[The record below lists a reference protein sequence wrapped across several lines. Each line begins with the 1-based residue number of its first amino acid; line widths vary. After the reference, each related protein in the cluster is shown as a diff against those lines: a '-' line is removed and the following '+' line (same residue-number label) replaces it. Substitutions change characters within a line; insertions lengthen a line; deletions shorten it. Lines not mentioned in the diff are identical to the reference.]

1 MEEPQMA
8 ALLVAH
14 GRPGFYL
21 RVLEEGE
28 VEAGDEILRVVSGP
42 ERMSVCEIN
51 ALLYMPGHPRS
62 QLERALRIPA
72 LSAGWRGSLEALLAQ
87 ERSSG
92 TTTGNAG
99 LTQAS
104 GPPPAWPGFR
114 PLRISRKVR
123 ESSSVISLVL
133 EPADGHPLTA
143 AVPGQFVAVRLRPS
157 PDAPALMRSYS
168 LSGEPSAE
176 RYRVSV
182 KREAHGA
189 AGAYIDEKLQVGDVV
204 DTSAARGAFTL
215 RPGDAPVVLL
225 SAGIGATPV
234 LAMLH
239 ALAAEASPREVWWIH
254 GARDRREH
262 AFAAETRTLLKAL
275 AHGHS
280 HVRYSS
286 PDPEDRPGVDFDAP
300 GRLDMRVLQEL
311 GVPHNGD
318 FYICGPTTFMSDLT
332 AGLAAWG
339 IAASRIHIEI
349 FGAGPSNTPGVAASP
364 RRPPH
369 LPAGPPGA
377 GPLVSFARSGL
388 NVRWGPAFQSLLELA
403 EACDVPVRWS
413 CRTGVCHTCETALVA
428 GTVSYRPDPID
439 TPADGNVLICCS
451 RPEGDVVI
459 DL

>member
-1 MEEPQMA
+1 
-8 ALLVAH
+8 
-14 GRPGFYL
+14 
-21 RVLEEGE
+21 
-28 VEAGDEILRVVSGP
+28 
-42 ERMSVCEIN
+42 
-51 ALLYMPGHPRS
+51 
-62 QLERALRIPA
+62 
-72 LSAGWRGSLEALLAQ
+72 
-87 ERSSG
+87 
-92 TTTGNAG
+92 
-99 LTQAS
+99 
-104 GPPPAWPGFR
+104 
-114 PLRISRKVR
+114 
-123 ESSSVISLVL
+123 
-133 EPADGHPLTA
+133 
-143 AVPGQFVAVRLRPS
+143 
-157 PDAPALMRSYS
+157 MRSYS

-215 RPGDAPVVLL
+215 LPGDAPVVLL

-311 GVPHNGD
+311 GVPRNGD
-318 FYICGPTTFMSDLT
+318 FYICGPTAFMSDLT

-339 IAASRIHIEI
+339 IAASRIHTEI

-369 LPAGPPGA
+369 LPAGPP
-377 GPLVSFARSGL
+377 AR
-388 NVRWGPAFQSLLELA
+388 
-403 EACDVPVRWS
+403 DRWS
-413 CRTGVCHTCETALVA
+413 HSPGAVSMFAGGRRSRACSSLPKRATYLCDGRVERGSATLV
-428 GTVSYRPDPID
+428 RPDLWSGRSATGPIRSMHRR
-439 TPADGNVLICCS
+439 TAMY
-451 RPEGDVVI
+451 
-459 DL
+459 